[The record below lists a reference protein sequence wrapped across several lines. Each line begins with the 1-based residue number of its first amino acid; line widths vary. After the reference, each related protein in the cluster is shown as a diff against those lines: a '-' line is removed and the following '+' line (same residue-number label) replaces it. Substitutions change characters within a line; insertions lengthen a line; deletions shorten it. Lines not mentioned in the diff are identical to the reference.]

1 MAYEMRGLKTSD
13 IYKMSRIL
21 KKMNLDLTADDS
33 TTQTQMGVQFIK
45 KIGENLHM
53 AETEVN
59 DFMGGLV
66 GMTGADFGNLP
77 IEETMAIMEQ
87 FKNQKGLSGFFKL
100 AAK

>member
-21 KKMNLDLTADDS
+21 KKMNLDLVADDT
-33 TTQTQMGVQFIK
+33 TTQVQMGVQMIK

-53 AETEVN
+53 AEDEVN
-59 DFMGGLV
+59 EFMGGMV
-66 GMTGADFGNLP
+66 GLSGEEFGNLP
-77 IEETMAIMEQ
+77 IEDTIQIMEQ
-87 FKNQKGLSGFFKL
+87 FKEQKGLTSFFKL

>member
-21 KKMNLDLTADDS
+21 KRMNLDLVADDK
-33 TTQTQMGVQFIK
+33 TTQVQMGVQMIK

-53 AETEVN
+53 AEDEVN
-59 DFMGGLV
+59 EFMGGMV
-66 GMTGADFGNLP
+66 GLSGEEFGNLP
-77 IEETMAIMEQ
+77 IEDTIQIMER
-87 FKNQKGLSGFFKL
+87 FKDQKGLTSFFKL